1 MNKRCP
7 PGVICLENI
16 TMFFI
21 MIIVVA
27 VIYFV
32 YNSVHEE
39 KRQERHQNRRVENRL
54 RDPNESYFGF
64 FSRPNYPYNN
74 YSNDVLLNPYV
85 PPLSDERYLV
95 PNVSYIPPGTMPINI
110 STNVGAVDTNYRQ
123 MGLLTPLNDSGKLLP
138 LMGRPL
144 YTNRNKWQYYTMS
157 DQNNSIKLPIVKNGR
172 SCTNEYGCD
181 ELYGG
186 DNVFVEGYNQ
196 AFKVTIYD
204 SNSVKYLPFI

>member
-1 MNKRCP
+1 
-7 PGVICLENI
+7 
-16 TMFFI
+16 

-39 KRQERHQNRRVENRL
+39 KRQERRQDRRIENRI

-64 FSRPNYPYNN
+64 FSRPNYSFNN

-85 PPLSDERYLV
+85 PPLSDERYIV
-95 PNVSYIPPGTMPINI
+95 PNISYIPPGTMPINI
-110 STNVGAVDTNYRQ
+110 STNVGAVNTNYRQ
-123 MGLLTPLNDSGKLLP
+123 MGLLTPLNNSGKLLP

-181 ELYGG
+181 EIYGG

-204 SNSVKYLPFI
+204 SNSINYLPFI